1 MLPSLILTYHAIEP
15 GPAPLCLEPE
25 LFASHLDLLVSSGAR
40 AVGVSELGAAIRAG
54 GPQERTVA
62 ITFDDGFASVTTTA
76 APMLL
81 DRGLR
86 ATVYCVAGHLG
97 GTNDWPSAHAGGY
110 SSPLATAEELRSIAG
125 RGLEIG
131 SHGTTHAPLTSEDRE
146 LLEREI
152 VDSRSALETA
162 LDAPVESFA
171 YPYGA
176 GPSSV
181 ARRLVSQTYTTACTT
196 RLAPLDGPAD
206 VHALPRIDAHYLRSP
221 SLLRRALDGSLGPYL
236 LARRL
241 GARARR
247 AIRTDYA
254 RVA

>member
-25 LFASHLDLLVSSGAR
+25 LFVEHLDLVAASGAR
-40 AVGVSELGAAIRAG
+40 VVGVTELGAAVLEG
-54 GPQERTVA
+54 GPREPLVA
-62 ITFDDGFASVTTTA
+62 ITFDDGFASVPETA

-81 DRGLR
+81 DRGLT

-97 GTNDWPSAHAGGY
+97 GINDWPSAHAGGH
-110 SSPLATAEELRSIAG
+110 SSRLATAEELREVSGA
-125 RGLEIG
+125 GLEIG
-131 SHGTTHAPLTSEDRE
+131 SHGTSHAPLTVDDPTLLRRE
-146 LLEREI
+146 V
-152 VDSRSALETA
+152 VDSRSSLESA
-162 LDAPVESFA
+162 LDTPVQSFA

-176 GPSSV
+176 GPSAA
-181 ARRLVSQTYTTACTT
+181 ARRLVARTYGTACTT
-196 RLAPLDGPAD
+196 RIGAVGPRAD
-206 VHALPRIDAHYLRSP
+206 LYALPRIDAHYLRSP

-236 LARRL
+236 LARRI

>member
-25 LFASHLDLLVSSGAR
+25 LFATHLDLVAASGAR
-40 AVGVSELGAAIRAG
+40 VVGVTELGAAIRTG
-54 GPQERTVA
+54 GPNERMVA
-62 ITFDDGFASVTTTA
+62 ITFDDGFASVASSA

-81 DRGLR
+81 ARGLA
-86 ATVYCVAGHLG
+86 ATIYCVAGHVG
-97 GTNDWPSAHAGGY
+97 GTNDWPSAHAGGH
-110 SSPLATAEELRSIAG
+110 SSRLATAEELRSVSDS
-125 RGLEIG
+125 GLEVG
-131 SHGTTHAPLTSEDRE
+131 SHGTTHAPLTADDPEV
-146 LLEREI
+146 LEREI
-152 VDSRSALETA
+152 VDSRSTLESA
-162 LDAPVESFA
+162 LDTPVESFA

-176 GPSSV
+176 GPSTA
-181 ARRLVSQTYTTACTT
+181 ARRLVSETYAAACTT
-196 RLAPLDGPAD
+196 RLAVVDPRAD

-221 SLLRRALDGSLGPYL
+221 SLLRRALEGSLGPYL